1 MRCTTLQDTPFE
13 RADDF
18 LSNEC
23 IHTRF
28 SFQIAL
34 LQANGGGLYFEVGG
48 KIVVNTEWCQNHSG
62 RCAGASPR
70 SFVWGDGF
78 IGTQTHLPPK
88 FNFSSDF
95 GHFILKMVINA
106 KLSCVKK
113 KDRIYKKKDLL
124 KYHNFWGDV
133 PR

>member
-1 MRCTTLQDTPFE
+1 MAPKDASAAPAHDDYTF
-13 RADDF
+13 RAEIAPYWLVMPPSDF
-18 LSNEC
+18 VIGENGWIL
-23 IHTRF
+23 
-28 SFQIAL
+28 AL
-34 LQANGGGLYFEVGG
+34 LRLRRRSAHCHWGGAP
-48 KIVVNTEWCQNHSG
+48 SP
-62 RCAGASPR
+62 GAPPLDPPL
-70 SFVWGDGF
+70 VWGDGF

-88 FNFSSDF
+88 LNFSSDF
-95 GHFILKMVINA
+95 GHFILKMVVNA